1 MNELSIEEKQK
12 RLEEA
17 KETTEYILKESK
29 RREWRQS
36 VETTKDVYEKFKK
49 IELKERCLRVKFLD
63 WLSAKLLDWSKKV
76 HDVSIRID
84 SPCVIKLPEN
94 KTQKSP
100 YWTSKTGEKK

>member
-1 MNELSIEEKQK
+1 MTQLTIEEKQ
-12 RLEEA
+12 RRIEEA

-29 RREWRQS
+29 RREWAQAKD
-36 VETTKDVYEKFKK
+36 TTVNIWNNLQR
-49 IELKERCLRVKFLD
+49 IEQKERCIRVKFLD
-63 WLSAKLLDWSKKV
+63 WLSAKLLTWSQKV
-76 HDVSIRID
+76 HEMSVKID